1 MAGKK
6 TPPDQSVQVV
16 VLREAG
22 FTLSAI
28 ADRLGM
34 SVSTT
39 QRIIR
44 KNNAV
49 AGATSEA
56 LVSKA
61 REQMLNSSFA
71 LEQIQMSA
79 AAMVLDDL
87 SITQQIRA
95 KLALALEELDVAAPT
110 AFRSLAAGSTSLKL
124 TQDVWRRALPMDKL
138 DEALEVEQLPELHI
152 RIMSDNDV
160 AVMRAQQRRE
170 DAELNGDL
178 AGMTDE
184 DETLKWL
191 SDRRA
196 AQAEQTDESDDLVI
210 EG

>member
-6 TPPDQSVQVV
+6 TTPDHSVQVV
-16 VLREAG
+16 VLWEAG
-22 FTLSAI
+22 YTLSAI
-28 ADRLGM
+28 ADRLGV

-56 LVSKA
+56 LISKA

-71 LEQIQMSA
+71 LEEIQISA

-87 SITQQIRA
+87 SLAQQIRT
-95 KLALALEELDVAAPT
+95 KLALAVDALDVTDPT

-124 TQDVWRRALPMDKL
+124 TQDVWRRALPMEKL
-138 DEALEVEQLPELHI
+138 DQALEVEQLPELHI
-152 RIMSDNDV
+152 RIMNDNDV

-170 DAELNGDL
+170 DAEINGDIEGI
-178 AGMTDE
+178 ANE
-184 DETLKWL
+184 DENLRWL
-191 SDRRA
+191 ADRRA
-196 AQAEQTDESDDLVI
+196 AQVEQMDEDDDLVI

>member
-22 FTLSAI
+22 YTLSAI

-44 KNNAV
+44 RNNAV

-71 LEQIQMSA
+71 LEEIQMSA

-87 SITQQIRA
+87 SITRQIRA
-95 KLALALEELDVAAPT
+95 KLALSVDQLDVTAPT
-110 AFRSLAAGSTSLKL
+110 AFRSLAAASTSLKL
-124 TQDVWRRALPMDKL
+124 TQDVYRRSLPMDKL
-138 DEALEVEQLPELHI
+138 EEALEVEQLPELHI
-152 RIMSDNDV
+152 RIMSENDV

-178 AGMTDE
+178 AGMSDE
-184 DETLKWL
+184 DENLKWL
-191 SDRRA
+191 ADRRA
-196 AQAEQTDESDDLVI
+196 AQTEQTDEDDDLVI